1 MKATEINFVKLN
13 IVHLKKGKRVQN
25 TQNLREFFEAINK
38 KIKGMKGF
46 IIMDNLQNAQE
57 TVVVTLW
64 ETKEDMDKYY
74 REDNKLLSD
83 LVIKSRANF
92 ESLPIRKDYEITGL
106 DIY

>member
-25 TQNLREFFEAINK
+25 TQNLREFFEGINK

-46 IIMDNLQNAQE
+46 IIMDNLENAQE
-57 TVVVTLW
+57 TVVLTLW

-74 REDNKLLSD
+74 HEDNKLLSD
-83 LVIKSRANF
+83 LVIKSGVNF
-92 ESLPIRKDYEITGL
+92 ESWPIRKDYEITGL
-106 DIY
+106 EIY

>member
-1 MKATEINFVKLN
+1 MNATEINFVKLN

-25 TQNLREFFEAINK
+25 TQNLREFFEGINK

-83 LVIKSRANF
+83 LVIK
-92 ESLPIRKDYEITGL
+92 
-106 DIY
+106 

>member
-1 MKATEINFVKLN
+1 MKATEINYVKLN
-13 IVHLKKGKRVQN
+13 IVNLKKGKRVQN
-25 TQNLREFFEAINK
+25 TQNLREFFEGINK

-46 IIMDNLQNAQE
+46 IIMDNLENAQE

-83 LVIKSRANF
+83 LVIKSCVNF

>member
-25 TQNLREFFEAINK
+25 TQNLREFFEGINK

-46 IIMDNLQNAQE
+46 IIMDNLENAQE
-57 TVVVTLW
+57 TVVLTLW

-74 REDNKLLSD
+74 HEDNKLLSD
-83 LVIKSRANF
+83 LVIKSGVNL
-92 ESLPIRKDYEITGL
+92 ESSPIRKDYEITGL
-106 DIY
+106 EIY